1 MKHLL
6 TIKDFGSFR
15 RLKSKLVAE
24 PFKMSAYKNLDDH
37 QQQEFMKPKKQK
49 MVTINK
55 LVEETH
61 ADCRHVKKWI
71 ELEGVPSRQSGGR
84 TVFEHDAAV
93 AVIREHQKR
102 KEHDESEAPALEAV
116 ALHRNP
122 RREVPQPC
130 AGCELD
136 FFEHLIPPLEKFG
149 LNEDQVSE
157 ILDIIEASCP
167 ACAEAN
173 ASYKQVEEGK
183 E

>member
-1 MKHLL
+1 
-6 TIKDFGSFR
+6 
-15 RLKSKLVAE
+15 
-24 PFKMSAYKNLDDH
+24 
-37 QQQEFMKPKKQK
+37 MKPKKQK

-61 ADCRHVKKWI
+61 ADCRHVKKWL

-102 KEHDESEAPALEAV
+102 KERDESAGTALEAN
-116 ALHRNP
+116 RNP
-122 RREVPQPC
+122 RREVQDC

-136 FFEHLIPPLEKFG
+136 FFENLIPPLERFG